1 MLLTEQAVLHSTPED
16 FSNNTE
22 NIIGERTNSITE
34 ASSVRNVPGEEIIS
48 KTTSSQEKGKDFQK
62 NLKRTSRAK
71 EYISKDDIDSCSIC
85 LQNFT
90 SSGNHRPFVSPCG
103 HVFGENCLKMWVVE
117 RKQRTC
123 PLCKCKVNIKR
134 CITIRGISKGLL
146 LCDKSELEDLK
157 RKYKDLKLQKF
168 ESDCKAFDLQQR
180 LEGLRTQSELLQRE
194 VERLQRSAIN
204 SLSVKCVGSVTVSL
218 NRMARVMTLA
228 PHRQDTVAV
237 SSEVFGD
244 RERWGVSLLDL
255 SVGGTTRTTLSVVHE
270 GVIRDLKFQPSSAH
284 LLTVSLDKTAKIF
297 DVRASSQPLRICFGQ
312 KAWSCAWSAYNPNV
326 FYAGLAG
333 GLVESYDMRNLADP
347 LLKEQTNRSS
357 VVALYSFANR
367 SLVAAGIHGVQYYR
381 QESGLLKAQLL
392 NPANNETLKGCT
404 CASVGGDESIIIVTY
419 RGGASRPSPYVY
431 HVGFSIARLQLA
443 HPVYQL
449 TAYDT
454 KRTVLSRSTLFIK
467 DCAPYFC
474 TGNESAESVDIWDL
488 GRRRVVSSLKISEN
502 SAPFLDLKAWE
513 SPTYHIL
520 ASLTASTLYISK
532 IERPEP
538 KSPNY

>member
-1 MLLTEQAVLHSTPED
+1 
-16 FSNNTE
+16 
-22 NIIGERTNSITE
+22 
-34 ASSVRNVPGEEIIS
+34 
-48 KTTSSQEKGKDFQK
+48 
-62 NLKRTSRAK
+62 
-71 EYISKDDIDSCSIC
+71 
-85 LQNFT
+85 
-90 SSGNHRPFVSPCG
+90 
-103 HVFGENCLKMWVVE
+103 
-117 RKQRTC
+117 
-123 PLCKCKVNIKR
+123 
-134 CITIRGISKGLL
+134 
-146 LCDKSELEDLK
+146 
-157 RKYKDLKLQKF
+157 
-168 ESDCKAFDLQQR
+168 
-180 LEGLRTQSELLQRE
+180 
-194 VERLQRSAIN
+194 
-204 SLSVKCVGSVTVSL
+204 
-218 NRMARVMTLA
+218 
-228 PHRQDTVAV
+228 
-237 SSEVFGD
+237 
-244 RERWGVSLLDL
+244 
-255 SVGGTTRTTLSVVHE
+255 
-270 GVIRDLKFQPSSAH
+270 
-284 LLTVSLDKTAKIF
+284 
-297 DVRASSQPLRICFGQ
+297 
-312 KAWSCAWSAYNPNV
+312 
-326 FYAGLAG
+326 
-333 GLVESYDMRNLADP
+333 VESYDMRNLADP

-392 NPANNETLKGCT
+392 NPANNETLKGCNLQGYRIWPLDSCYRQVARVPPLVET
-404 CASVGGDESIIIVTY
+404 SPSSSSLTEGALVGPPLTSTMWQV
-419 RGGASRPSPYVY
+419 PYVLCGSKDRAADTIL
-431 HVGFSIARLQLA
+431 HTSQGFSIARLQLA